1 MFHSS
6 IILKNY
12 NQAIEQ
18 MEEQLSP
25 LMKLMQT
32 EGFKPFSGPDAIR
45 VYQKAKTR
53 LNMESIRED
62 DLLNAVSSLGV
73 LLETEIALMYA
84 LQDQICTNCGKCCT
98 DNKSLR
104 VPKTELK
111 QIAKYRKTS
120 YKQIKKETRARPR
133 KDGSFSISRRPC
145 PFHEGEICTI
155 YQVRPAQCRSYPV
168 NGLLKSLAGKTKYP
182 ETCNISD
189 ELLVEIA
196 IKRSLEEKIHRESP
210 ELMKELADKKKNDLQ
225 HLDGMTQ
232 DQRLTYLTQRYQN
245 TMNMD

>member
-1 MFHSS
+1 MIHSS
-6 IILKNY
+6 IILKNR
-12 NQAIEQ
+12 NKAIEL
-18 MEEQLSP
+18 MEELLSP
-25 LMKLMQT
+25 LMKLMQI

-53 LNMESIRED
+53 LNMENIRED

-111 QIAKYRKTS
+111 QIAEYRKTS
-120 YKQIKKETRARPR
+120 YKQLKKETRARPR
-133 KDGSFSISRRPC
+133 KDGSFLINRRPC
-145 PFHEGEICTI
+145 PFHEGDLCTV

-168 NGLLKSLAGKTKYP
+168 NVLLRSLGGKAKYP
-182 ETCNISD
+182 KNCDISD

-196 IKRSLEEKIHRESP
+196 IKRSLEEKIHRENP
-210 ELMKELADKKKNDLQ
+210 ELIKDLAEKKKHDLKR
-225 HLDGMTQ
+225 LDGMTQ

-245 TMNMD
+245 TMIQE

>member
-12 NQAIEQ
+12 NQAREP

-104 VPKTELK
+104 IPKTELK

-145 PFHEGEICTI
+145 PFHEGDLCTI

-168 NGLLKSLAGKTKYP
+168 SKLLKSLAGKTKYP
-182 ETCNISD
+182 ENCDISD

-196 IKRSLEEKIHRESP
+196 IKRSLEEKIQRENP
-210 ELMKELADKKKNDLQ
+210 DLMKELGEKKKQDLQ

-245 TMNMD
+245 TMNMV

>member
-1 MFHSS
+1 MIHSS
-6 IILKNY
+6 IILKNPDK
-12 NQAIEQ
+12 AIEP

-25 LMKLMQT
+25 LMKLMQI

-53 LNMESIRED
+53 LNMENIRED

-98 DNKSLR
+98 LNKPFRIL
-104 VPKTELK
+104 KTELK

-120 YKQIKKETRARPR
+120 YKQIKKETRARPL
-133 KDGSFSISRRPC
+133 KDASFSISRRPC
-145 PFHEGEICTI
+145 PFHNGELCTI
-155 YQVRPAQCRSYPV
+155 YQIRPAQCRSYPV
-168 NGLLKSLAGKTKYP
+168 SKLLKSLGGKTKYP
-182 ETCNISD
+182 ENCDISD

-196 IKRSLEEKIHRESP
+196 IKRSLEEKIHRERP
-210 ELMKELADKKKNDLQ
+210 ELMKDLAEKKKHDLQ
-225 HLDGMTQ
+225 RLDGMTQ
-232 DQRLTYLTQRYQN
+232 DQRLNYLTQRYQN
-245 TMNMD
+245 TLNMA